1 MPKVNEHLW
10 YPFSEV
16 MGVTTSKV
24 FGVKKSGMFPAT
36 AGKIPVSNQFDTVHQ
51 NDAQGMDAM

>member
-1 MPKVNEHLW
+1 
-10 YPFSEV
+10 